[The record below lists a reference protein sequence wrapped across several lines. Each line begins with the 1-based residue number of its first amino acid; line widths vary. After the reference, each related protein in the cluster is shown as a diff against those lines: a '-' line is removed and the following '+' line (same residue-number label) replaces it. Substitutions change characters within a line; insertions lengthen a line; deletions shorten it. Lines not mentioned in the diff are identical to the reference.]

1 MQKKRVFILILA
13 LCAISCVVTAQD
25 VFSETEGAAAQ
36 VTVTDLEIDPEVFIR
51 GDTGTIMVEVTNNG
65 DVPVNLGRAL
75 LRDNDITVVKES
87 ANYDS
92 LGPIGA
98 GNRMQFTFTVRADT
112 PDGIYYPKFELQF
125 REATS
130 LRYRIPIRVES
141 TELEVILAGRPDEFL
156 ETAKETI
163 TIAVGNP
170 RENTVN
176 GVSISAAGEGIE
188 VTESGYFIGNLAPDQ
203 SEEVDFEISASKSS
217 TLVVRVQYRNGINI
231 HETLLSIPVS
241 LTGGKI
247 KAEPIL
253 NNIEIQAETGYYQVT
268 GDVTNAGLDSAK
280 SVLITTGAPAE
291 PVDPYRVYVVG
302 SLDTDDFSS
311 FELTFKAARGEQ
323 VPLIIQYKDEDG
335 NSFEERLLIDLD
347 VAVAGEE
354 EEGLSPVLIGVLL
367 IIVIVIAGVIV
378 YTWKKK

>member
-1 MQKKRVFILILA
+1 MQKKKVFILILA

-25 VFSETEGAAAQ
+25 VISGTEGAAAQ
-36 VTVTDLEIDPEVFIR
+36 VTVTDVEIDPEVFIR

-75 LRDNDITVVKES
+75 LRDNDITVMKES

-130 LRYRIPIRVES
+130 LRHRIPLRVES
-141 TELEVILAGRPDEFL
+141 TELEVIVAGRPDEFS
-156 ETAKETI
+156 EMAKETI

-176 GVSISAAGEGIE
+176 GLSISAAGEGIE

-203 SEEVDFEISASKSS
+203 SEEVDFEISASQSS
-217 TLVVRVQYRNGINI
+217 TLVVRVQYRNGINL

-347 VAVAGEE
+347 VAAAGEE
-354 EEGLSPVLIGVLL
+354 EEGLDPVLIGVLL
-367 IIVIVIAGVIV
+367 IVVIVIAGVIV

>member
-1 MQKKRVFILILA
+1 MQKKKVFILIMA

-25 VFSETEGAAAQ
+25 VISGNEGAAAQ
-36 VTVTDLEIDPEVFIR
+36 ITVTDVEIDPEVFIR

-65 DVPVNLGRAL
+65 DVPINLGRAL
-75 LRDNDITVVKES
+75 LRDNDITVVEES

-130 LRYRIPIRVES
+130 LRYRIPLRVES
-141 TELEVILAGRPDEFL
+141 TELEVIVAGRPDEFS
-156 ETAKETI
+156 EMAKETI

-176 GVSISAAGEGIE
+176 GLSISAAGEGIE

-203 SEEVDFEISASKSS
+203 SEEVDFEISASQSS
-217 TLVVRVQYRNGINI
+217 TLVVRVQYRNGINL

-311 FELTFKAARGEQ
+311 FELTFKAARGKQ

-347 VAVAGEE
+347 VAAAGEE
-354 EEGLSPVLIGVLL
+354 EEGLDPVLIGVLL
-367 IIVIVIAGVIV
+367 IVVIVIAGVIV

>member
-1 MQKKRVFILILA
+1 MQKKKVFILILA

-25 VFSETEGAAAQ
+25 VISGTEGAAAQ
-36 VTVTDLEIDPEVFIR
+36 VTVTDVEIDPEVFIR

-65 DVPVNLGRAL
+65 DVPINLGRAL
-75 LRDNDITVVKES
+75 LRDNDITVMKES

-130 LRYRIPIRVES
+130 LRYRIPLRVES
-141 TELEVILAGRPDEFL
+141 TELEVIVAGRPDEFS
-156 ETAKETI
+156 EMAKETI

-176 GVSISAAGEGIE
+176 GLSISAAGEGIE

-203 SEEVDFEISASKSS
+203 SEEVDFEISASQSS
-217 TLVVRVQYRNGINI
+217 TLVVRVQYRNGINL

-241 LTGGKI
+241 LTSGKI

-347 VAVAGEE
+347 VAAAGEE
-354 EEGLSPVLIGVLL
+354 EEGLDPVLIGVLL
-367 IIVIVIAGVIV
+367 IVVIVIAGVIV

>member
-1 MQKKRVFILILA
+1 MQKKKVFILILA
-13 LCAISCVVTAQD
+13 LCAISCIVTAQD
-25 VFSETEGAAAQ
+25 VISGTEGAAAQ
-36 VTVTDLEIDPEVFIR
+36 VTVTDVEIDPEVFIR

-65 DVPVNLGRAL
+65 DVPINLGRAL

-130 LRYRIPIRVES
+130 LRYRIPLRVES
-141 TELEVILAGRPDEFL
+141 TELEVIVAGRPDEFS
-156 ETAKETI
+156 EMAKETI

-176 GVSISAAGEGIE
+176 GLSISAAGEGIE

-203 SEEVDFEISASKSS
+203 SEEVDFEISASHSS
-217 TLVVRVQYRNGINI
+217 TLVVRVQYRNGINL

-347 VAVAGEE
+347 VAAAGEE
-354 EEGLSPVLIGVLL
+354 EEGLDPVLIGVLL

>member
-1 MQKKRVFILILA
+1 MQKKKVFILILA

-25 VFSETEGAAAQ
+25 VISGTEGAAAQ
-36 VTVTDLEIDPEVFIR
+36 VTVTDVEIDPEVFIR

-65 DVPVNLGRAL
+65 DVPINLGRAL
-75 LRDNDITVVKES
+75 LRDNDITVVEES

-130 LRYRIPIRVES
+130 LRYRIPLRVES
-141 TELEVILAGRPDEFL
+141 TELEVIVAGRPDEFS
-156 ETAKETI
+156 EMAKETI

-176 GVSISAAGEGIE
+176 GLSISAAGEGIE

-203 SEEVDFEISASKSS
+203 SEEVDFEISASQSS
-217 TLVVRVQYRNGINI
+217 TLVVRVQYRNGINL

-347 VAVAGEE
+347 VAAAGEE
-354 EEGLSPVLIGVLL
+354 EEGLDPVLIGVLL
-367 IIVIVIAGVIV
+367 IVVIVIAGVIV

>member
-1 MQKKRVFILILA
+1 MQKTRVFILILA
-13 LCAISCVVTAQD
+13 LCAISCIATAQG
-25 VFSETEGAAAQ
+25 VISGSESAAAQ
-36 VTVTDLEIDPEVFIR
+36 VTVTDVKIDPEVFIR

-65 DVPVNLGRAL
+65 EVPVNLARAL
-75 LRDNDITVVKES
+75 LRDNEITVVEES

-125 REATS
+125 REASS
-130 LRYRIPIRVES
+130 LRYRIPVRVES
-141 TELEVILAGRPDEFL
+141 TELEVIIAGRPDEFS
-156 ETAKETI
+156 EMAKETV
-163 TIAVGNP
+163 TVAVGNP

-203 SEEVDFEISASKSS
+203 SEEIDFEISASRSS
-217 TLVVRVQYRNGINI
+217 TLVVRVQYRNGINL
-231 HETLLSIPVS
+231 HETFLFLPVP
-241 LTGGKI
+241 LTGGRI

-253 NNIEIQAETGYYQVT
+253 NNIEIQPETGYYRVT

-280 SVLITTGAPAE
+280 SVLITSGAPAE

-311 FELTFKAARGEQ
+311 FEVTFQAARGEK
-323 VPLIIQYKDEDG
+323 VPLITRYKDDDG
-335 NSFEERLLIDLD
+335 NSFEAQLMIDLD

-354 EEGLSPVLIGVLL
+354 AEGPSPVLIGVLAL
-367 IIVIVIAGVIV
+367 VIVVVAGIIV